1 MEKSFSEVLGC
12 QKHRVCHSIY
22 KSSKLLIS
30 KNGTTQITSGSC
42 SCLSN
47 CSLFYKNTRIDDAL
61 PELPRFSKTK
71 FTVVTRYARP
81 SHEWRAIT
89 HAQDH
94 RCHIIQFR
102 RAIIAYL
109 IFDKQPFRH
118 VIIARVTI
126 AKSKIACAKFVDFD
140 VSQLRYMPGMKQVA
154 ESILVTF
161 HGAAYVSRT
170 FISFLGQLQHRPFLK
185 KYCFTFQVV
194 EIYV

>member
-1 MEKSFSEVLGC
+1 MRFLGKMGHETVDLFIITSHLLYMYSHLMLFLWWWQSLTGSRKEERKSWQKLPCFSTLLFQAFQVIDYTRKVMEKSFSEVLGC

-89 HAQDH
+89 HAQGH
-94 RCHIIQFR
+94 RCHII
-102 RAIIAYL
+102 
-109 IFDKQPFRH
+109 
-118 VIIARVTI
+118 
-126 AKSKIACAKFVDFD
+126 
-140 VSQLRYMPGMKQVA
+140 
-154 ESILVTF
+154 
-161 HGAAYVSRT
+161 
-170 FISFLGQLQHRPFLK
+170 
-185 KYCFTFQVV
+185 
-194 EIYV
+194 